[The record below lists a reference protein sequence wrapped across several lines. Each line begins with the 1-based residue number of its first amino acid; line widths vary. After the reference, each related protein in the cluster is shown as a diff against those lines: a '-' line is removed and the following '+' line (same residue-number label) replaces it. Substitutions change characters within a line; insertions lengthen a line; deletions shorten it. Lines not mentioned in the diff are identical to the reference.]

1 MNILLR
7 KRIHISVLATA
18 FDSEPL
24 TVYVLA
30 ASPLALQLVLVVV
43 TVVNEAALL
52 CNERDS
58 ERIRRGS
65 HGKDPHT
72 TRR

>member
-7 KRIHISVLATA
+7 KRIYISVRPTA

-24 TVYVLA
+24 TLYVLA
-30 ASPLALQLVLVVV
+30 ASPSALQLVLVIV

-52 CNERDS
+52 CNERDP

-65 HGKDPHT
+65 HGKDPHS

>member
-7 KRIHISVLATA
+7 KRIYISVRTTA
-18 FDSEPL
+18 F
-24 TVYVLA
+24 
-30 ASPLALQLVLVVV
+30 VLVIV

-52 CNERDS
+52 CNERDP
-58 ERIRRGS
+58 ERIWKGS